1 MVFSPKIYYN
11 HFIGKGKQPVSGL
24 EHKIF
29 TKLKKRADQL
39 KLPEMKV
46 GSEEPNLNDHLQAS
60 RVTSKSQFNRR

>member
-29 TKLKKRADQL
+29 TKLKKKSWSA
-39 KLPEMKV
+39 
-46 GSEEPNLNDHLQAS
+46 QATWNES
-60 RVTSKSQFNRR
+60 RLWGTQS